1 MPTFEVLPPNLASQ
15 LALVPKSRDGSL
27 EYAPCLVRLRTGEVL
42 PRIYVAEESAFF
54 ALWGDDPRR
63 TYLDV
68 SEIDSIEDSPF
79 RLPASLAN
87 VVYEA
92 GESGMGYSIFTV
104 HLRDGRS
111 LPFLAGNAVDFPDWP
126 SDVDPRDAIAIEP
139 HVGREHVGGANTGSA
154 PWGLCLYK
162 GS

>member
-1 MPTFEVLPPNLASQ
+1 
-15 LALVPKSRDGSL
+15 
-27 EYAPCLVRLRTGEVL
+27 L
-42 PRIYVAEESAFF
+42 PRVLMAEDRTFL

-68 SEIDSIEDSPF
+68 SKIDAIEDSPF

-104 HLRDGRS
+104 HVRDGRS
-111 LPFLAGNAVDFPDWP
+111 LPFLTGNAVDFPDWP
-126 SDVDPRDAIAIEP
+126 RDVDPRDAIAIEP

-154 PWGLCLYK
+154 PWALCLYQGT